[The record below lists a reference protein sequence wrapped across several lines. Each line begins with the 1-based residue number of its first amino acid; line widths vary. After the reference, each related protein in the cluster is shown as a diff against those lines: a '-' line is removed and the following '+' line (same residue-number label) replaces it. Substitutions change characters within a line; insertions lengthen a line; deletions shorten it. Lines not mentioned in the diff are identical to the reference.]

1 MRKQQC
7 QHRFNTSTITI
18 CNRHVSPRRST
29 NSRLQIPPY
38 GLHADRLGPVHLLL
52 VKLSQNAHYEEAWSV
67 LRQSVVNCVQHR
79 MQNLNSDAGIDVPTA
94 RHPCRDLA
102 SRARTVCE
110 PDATL
115 YGRSLGTNP
124 SDARCTHLGSWQA
137 FVHDCSAVAQ
147 GSRPGCQS
155 QVARQTQNAYFQH
168 PSVSLVFA

>member
-79 MQNLNSDAGIDVPTA
+79 MQNLNSDVGIDVPTA

-124 SDARCTHLGSWQA
+124 SDARCTHLVRGKRSCTTA
-137 FVHDCSAVAQ
+137 PRSHKDLGRAAN
-147 GSRPGCQS
+147 RKLL
-155 QVARQTQNAYFQH
+155 ARLKMPIFNIRA
-168 PSVSLVFA
+168 